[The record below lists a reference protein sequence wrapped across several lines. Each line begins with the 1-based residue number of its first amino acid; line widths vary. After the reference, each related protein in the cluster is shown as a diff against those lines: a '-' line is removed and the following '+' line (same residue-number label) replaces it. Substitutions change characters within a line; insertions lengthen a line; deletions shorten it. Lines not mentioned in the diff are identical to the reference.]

1 MKKNYIARGIKY
13 LQHHSLSSLY
23 VKMSE
28 RLYRD
33 KVERDYDSWVRER
46 QVSEEELQKQREYKF
61 EQDITFSIIV
71 PVFNTPESY
80 LREMIESVL
89 NQSYGKLELCIAD
102 GSTKETPW
110 EIINEY
116 QQKDSR
122 IKYKKLQ
129 ENKGISENTN
139 EALNMASGEFI
150 GLFDHDDLLEPDVLF
165 QVMKVL
171 EDRPAIDIV
180 YTDEDKMDGESGTFF
195 GPNFKPDFDLELLR
209 TNNYIC
215 HFFVVRRNI
224 IERVGGFR
232 GEFDGAQDYDF
243 ILRCVESTMEIYHI
257 PKVLYH
263 WRTHANS
270 TAASPESKMYAYE
283 AARRAIE
290 AHMKRQGM
298 QAEIQTT
305 DNYGFFHYQTTAISR
320 EKIKVISY
328 GAEDNGDTLNKKAE
342 AVKADVVIFVPEQ
355 VQMETADYET
365 VFAAKCLQ
373 HGVGAVSCLQH
384 KGKKVK
390 EAGLVLTKEK
400 LVAPYFENY
409 KKGRT
414 GFMHRLNLS
423 RTVSAVSTVFAIK
436 KDLLRSMEGFLPNLG
451 ARAAQI
457 ELCLRLQSTGY
468 KNLYTPLISARWE
481 KDFPAGRINEEDKSV
496 IYENHQE
503 ALEREDPYYNEN
515 CETRKQEYG
524 LRRNV

>member
-13 LQHHSLSSLY
+13 LQNHSLSALY
-23 VKMSE
+23 IKMSE

-33 KVERDYDSWVRER
+33 KVERGYDQWIRER
-46 QVSEEELQKQREYKF
+46 RVSENELQIQREYKF
-61 EQDITFSIIV
+61 ELDITFSIIV

-89 NQSYGKLELCIAD
+89 NQSYEKLELCIAD
-102 GSTKETPW
+102 GSTMDKPW
-110 EIINEY
+110 EIIKEY

-139 EALNMASGEFI
+139 EALNLASGEFVA
-150 GLFDHDDLLEPDVLF
+150 LFDHDDVLELDVLF

-171 EDRPAIDIV
+171 EKRPALDIV
-180 YTDEDKMDGESGTFF
+180 YTDEDKMDGESGNFF

-243 ILRCVESTMEIYHI
+243 ILRCVESTMEIHHI

-283 AARRAIE
+283 SAKRAIE
-290 AHMKRQGM
+290 AHMRRMGL

-305 DNYGFFHYQTTAISR
+305 DNYGFFHYQTLGISK

-328 GAEDNGDTLNKKAE
+328 SADDDGDTLNKKAE
-342 AVKADVVIFVPEQ
+342 AVKAEVVIFVPKC
-355 VQMETADYET
+355 VQMETKDYEIL
-365 VFAAKCLQ
+365 FGAKCLQ

-384 KGKKVK
+384 KAKKIK
-390 EAGLVLTKEK
+390 EAGLVLTKKE
-400 LVAPYFENY
+400 LVTTYFDNY

-414 GFMHRLNLS
+414 GFMHRLSLS
-423 RTVSAVSTVFAIK
+423 RTVSAVSTVFAIR
-436 KDLLRSMEGFLPNLG
+436 KDVLRSMEGFLPSLG
-451 ARAAQI
+451 AKAAQV
-457 ELCLRLQSTGY
+457 ELCLRLQSMGY
-468 KNLYTPLISARWE
+468 KNIYTPLISARWE
-481 KDFPAGRINEEDKSV
+481 KDVPSGKISEEEKEL
-496 IYENHQE
+496 IYKNHQE
-503 ALEREDPYYNEN
+503 ALEREDSYYNEN
-515 CETRKQEYG
+515 CETQKHEYG

>member
-1 MKKNYIARGIKY
+1 MKKNYISRGIKY
-13 LQHHSLSSLY
+13 LQHHSLLSLY

-33 KVERDYDSWVRER
+33 KVEKDYDNWARKR
-46 QVSEEELQKQREYKF
+46 QVSGEELQRQREYKF
-61 EQDITFSIIV
+61 EHDITFSIVV
-71 PVFNTPESY
+71 PVFNTPERY

-102 GSTKETPW
+102 GSTKEMPW

-122 IKYKKLQ
+122 IKYKKLR

-171 EDRPAIDIV
+171 ENRPAVDIV
-180 YTDEDKMDGESGTFF
+180 YTDEDKIDGESGIFF

-243 ILRCVESTMEIYHI
+243 IFRCVESTMEIHHI

-283 AARRAIE
+283 AAQRAIE
-290 AHMKRQGM
+290 SHMKRQGIV
-298 QAEIQTT
+298 ADIQTT
-305 DNYGFFHYQTTAISR
+305 DNYGFFHYQTIGISR
-320 EKIKVISY
+320 EKIKVIVY
-328 GAEDNGDTLNKKAE
+328 NAEDTGNTLNKKTE
-342 AVKADVVIFVPEQ
+342 AVKAEVVIFVPEQ
-355 VQMETADYET
+355 VQMETKDYET
-365 VFAAKCLQ
+365 IFAAKSIL
-373 HGVGAVSCLQH
+373 HGVGAVSCLQCRR
-384 KGKKVK
+384 KKVK

-400 LVAPYFENY
+400 LVSTYFENY

-414 GFMHRLNLS
+414 GFSHRLSLS

-451 ARAAQI
+451 AKAAQI
-457 ELCLRLQSTGY
+457 ELCLRLQETGY
-468 KNLYTPLISARWE
+468 KNIYTPLITARWE
-481 KDFPAGRINEEDKSV
+481 TDFPAGKITESDKKL
-496 IYENHQE
+496 IYEIHQDM
-503 ALEREDPYYNEN
+503 LEQEDSYYNTN
-515 CETRKQEYG
+515 CETQKMEYG